1 MEESNVMVMTPQQLR
16 NMDKSQIASM
26 TMTNGDVIVINHDNE
41 MVSNEFAEENV
52 INQNSY
58 QLTSNLSGQNYILRT
73 KKEKTVEEG
82 DGVEKVEETVEIEV
96 EPQPETAKNE
106 KGEVLRGPDGKP
118 LLNDILTG
126 NIMEQ
131 EQPQTEQLPMTEENL
146 VPQQDDQYY
155 EQPGVPEQNVDMNN
169 NGYDEQLYPP
179 EDQNNAN
186 ADYDETPY
194 SQEQQQLYP
203 QEMGNQEVPEQYVD
217 PNYDNNYPPEFSPMP
232 NENVPQEGYQNEQ
245 EQDEYYQPEQPMNMP
260 EEHQGYYPEEQP
272 QDYEPQDQQGYYPEE
287 QPQPQDY
294 QQPMNVPQEQQGY
307 YPEEQPPQQQPLEQP
322 VVPVNQPPLQEP
334 IQPPTQL
341 PVQEPIQP
349 PTQPQV
355 QVPIQPQP
363 MQPVPV
369 QPTIP
374 KQHIPGAQKGKGFI
388 LPHPPKMP
396 KVPIGMGR
404 GLLPKPH
411 GPMVHPPHA
420 KGFLPP
426 HRPMVHPPHA
436 KGFLPPHRP
445 IVHPPNAKGFIPPHR
460 PMVHPPHAKGFIPPV
475 QQKKIVIITNK
486 GVTKGNIVSQIGQKM
501 NMIKQVMTPKV
512 GMVVS
517 RVGLRSTKPTT
528 EQKDVVKQENVLRA
542 RRVEVNEQQEGLCP
556 KCANEEYFAQSG
568 NVQYSNTGFSD
579 NYTFHEIVETSDNSK
594 SYVVAKKGGITVSSD
609 Y

>member
-41 MVSNEFAEENV
+41 MVSNEFAEANV

-272 QDYEPQDQQGYYPEE
+272 QDYVPQDQQGYYPEE

-411 GPMVHPPHA
+411 G
-420 KGFLPP
+420 
-426 HRPMVHPPHA
+426 PMVHPPHA